1 MNIKAISSNIGK
13 ALLVNALFM
22 MLSII
27 VSISDGFDE
36 AFAPLMVSFL
46 ITSIAGAFPL
56 IFVRHTQENSIK
68 DGYITMVAAWLMSF
82 IVGMLPYVLY
92 GGEFTL
98 VNAWFE
104 SVSGYT
110 TTGSTIL
117 TDIESLP
124 RSLLFW
130 RSSTHFI
137 GGMGVVVFLLL
148 IIPDANS
155 FKFRLSNLEVST
167 LSQYGY
173 RYRRVNVPRI
183 MLSVYVGL
191 TVVET
196 LLLMLA
202 GMSFFDAINHSFS
215 TIATGGFSTKNTSI
229 MHFDSP
235 AIDIII
241 IVFMILASMHFGVI
255 YAMLIKRSF
264 APIKNSVSA
273 YYLNVIVVL
282 SLFVTSVLMIQGGYS
297 SFGKAFL
304 DSVFQVASFI
314 STTGFGNADNA
325 SWPMLANMFL
335 LYAAFHCGCSGSTTG
350 GVKADRMLIIFKEIR
365 NEFKRRLH
373 PSSIFRTKVDDHAIN
388 NDQVSAIFLYF
399 VAYLFILFM
408 SFIAVLMSGVEIS
421 DAFSGT
427 LASLG
432 NVGPGIDA
440 LGTMGNYASQ
450 PAFAKIIYTVAMF
463 LGRLEIFP
471 VLAILHLALNF
482 RKKAPRI
489 SNAEEHSK

>member
-1 MNIKAISSNIGK
+1 MNIKAISSNVGK
-13 ALLVNALFM
+13 TLLVNALFM
-22 MLSII
+22 LLSII
-27 VSISDGFDE
+27 VSISDGLDE
-36 AFAPLMVSFL
+36 AFAALMISFL
-46 ITSIAGAFPL
+46 ITSIVGAFPF
-56 IFVRHTQENSIK
+56 IFVRQTRENSIT
-68 DGYITMVAAWLMSF
+68 DGYVTIVLAWLMSF

-137 GGMGVVVFLLL
+137 GGLGVVVFLLL
-148 IIPDANS
+148 IIPDASS
-155 FKFRLSNLEVST
+155 FKFRLSDLEVSA

-173 RYRRVNVPRI
+173 RYRRTNVPRI

-191 TVVET
+191 TVIET

-202 GMSFFDAINHSFS
+202 GMPFFDAVNHSFS
-215 TIATGGFSTKNTSI
+215 TMATGGFSIKNASI
-229 MHFDSP
+229 MHYDSP

-255 YAMLIKRSF
+255 YAMLIKKSF
-264 APIKNSVSA
+264 APIKNSVTI
-273 YYLNVIVVL
+273 YYLNVILVL
-282 SLFVTSVLMIQGGYS
+282 SLFITFILMLQGGYS
-297 SFGKAFL
+297 SFGKALL

-325 SWPMLANMFL
+325 LWPMLANLFL
-335 LYAAFHCGCSGSTTG
+335 LFAAFHCGCSGSTTG
-350 GVKADRMLIIFKEIR
+350 GIKADRMLIIFKETG
-365 NEFKRRLH
+365 NELKRRLH
-373 PSSIFRTKVDDHAIN
+373 PSSVFSTKVDDHIVK
-388 NDQVSAIFLYF
+388 NDQIYAVFLYF
-399 VAYLFILFM
+399 IAYVFILFM
-408 SFIAVLMSGVEIS
+408 SFLAVLICGVEIS

-432 NVGPGIDA
+432 NVGPGLDG

-450 PAFAKIIYTVAMF
+450 PVFAKLIYTAVMF

-471 VLAILHLALNF
+471 VLAVLHIVLNS
-482 RKKAPRI
+482 RKKAFPRN
-489 SNAEEHSK
+489 STTR